1 VIHLTEIGRCVLRN
15 ASRQRLFS
23 WYGFRVLIVVASTA
37 VGACGGTAPTAPA
50 EEAPTGSINPPEY
63 RLANSERVR
72 IVVSGEEKLS
82 GEFTVDP
89 SGNIAFPLVGKVR
102 AAGLSAHDLEES
114 LGSKLKGRYL
124 VNPHVF
130 VEVANH
136 RPFYV
141 MGEVRTVGEFPY
153 RPGLNVVTAI
163 LLAGG
168 YGPRASTSFVYI
180 KRASGGEEKEY
191 PAQSGVLIFPGDII
205 RIPERYF

>member
-1 VIHLTEIGRCVLRN
+1 VIHLAEIGRCVLRN

-23 WYGFRVLIVVASTA
+23 CYGFRVLIIIASTA
-37 VGACGGTAPTAPA
+37 VGACNGVTPPA
-50 EEAPTGSINPPEY
+50 STEEAPTGSISPSEY
-63 RLANSERVR
+63 KLANGEKVR
-72 IVVSGEEKLS
+72 IVVSGEDKLS

-89 SGNIAFPLVGKVR
+89 AGNIAFPLVGKVR
-102 AAGLSAHDLEES
+102 ATGLSARELEES

-124 VNPHVF
+124 VNPRVF
-130 VEVANH
+130 VEVLSH

-141 MGEVRTVGEFPY
+141 MGEVRNVGEFAY

-168 YGPRASTSFVYI
+168 YGSRASTSFVYI
-180 KRASGGEEKEY
+180 KRASGGEEREY
-191 PAQSGVLIFPGDII
+191 PAQAGVLIFPGDII

>member
-1 VIHLTEIGRCVLRN
+1 
-15 ASRQRLFS
+15 
-23 WYGFRVLIVVASTA
+23 VLIVIASTA
-37 VGACGGTAPTAPA
+37 VAACGGGAALLAPT

-63 RLANSERVR
+63 RLANGERVR
-72 IVVSGEEKLS
+72 IIISGEDRLS

-89 SGNIAFPLVGKVR
+89 SGSIAFPLVGKVQST
-102 AAGLSAHDLEES
+102 GLSSRELEES

-124 VNPHVF
+124 VNPRVF
-130 VEVANH
+130 VEVLNH

-141 MGEVRTVGEFPY
+141 MGEARTVGEFPY

-205 RIPERYF
+205 RVPERYF